1 VARLGGALF
10 KGHRCCGETT
20 GCSLTIVKSIYY
32 EGRLTMSVIALVG
45 GQWGDEGK
53 GKITDLLA
61 EKASLVIRFSG
72 GDNAG
77 HTVIN
82 PLGEFKLHLTP
93 SGIFNSNTTC
103 MLGNGVAIN
112 PAVLLQEIEELQQ
125 RGVDTSHLIISDRAH
140 LIMPYHTLL
149 DKLDEERKGKKA
161 IGTTLKGI
169 GPAFSDKT
177 ARLGIRA
184 GDLLDKAAFKE
195 RLSTVLSLKNDIITK
210 IYGAEPLSLDGIYNT
225 YCEYADRFSGFIR
238 ETESVIREALASKKM
253 ILLEGA
259 QGAMLD
265 PDFGSYPY
273 VTSSSPLAA
282 NASIGSGIGF
292 SNINKVLGVYK
303 LYTTRVGE
311 GPMPTELNDETGDLI
326 RERAHEF
333 GTTTGRARRCGWFDA
348 MLSRFT
354 VAINGCNG
362 LALTRLDI
370 LDALPVIK
378 ICTGYII
385 DGKPIDYFP
394 SRIAELAKCQPVYEE
409 IEGWQQDTT
418 GVREY
423 KKLPLQ
429 AQKYIKRI
437 EELVSCRADI
447 ISVGAERNQTIITR
461 DII

>member
-1 VARLGGALF
+1 
-10 KGHRCCGETT
+10 
-20 GCSLTIVKSIYY
+20 
-32 EGRLTMSVIALVG
+32 
-45 GQWGDEGK
+45 
-53 GKITDLLA
+53 
-61 EKASLVIRFSG
+61 
-72 GDNAG
+72 
-77 HTVIN
+77 
-82 PLGEFKLHLTP
+82 
-93 SGIFNSNTTC
+93 
-103 MLGNGVAIN
+103 
-112 PAVLLQEIEELQQ
+112 
-125 RGVDTSHLIISDRAH
+125 
-140 LIMPYHTLL
+140 
-149 DKLDEERKGKKA
+149 
-161 IGTTLKGI
+161 
-169 GPAFSDKT
+169 
-177 ARLGIRA
+177 
-184 GDLLDKAAFKE
+184 
-195 RLSTVLSLKNDIITK
+195 
-210 IYGAEPLSLDGIYNT
+210 
-225 YCEYADRFSGFIR
+225 
-238 ETESVIREALASKKM
+238 M

-282 NASIGSGIGF
+282 NAAIGSGIGF

-311 GPMPTELNDETGDLI
+311 GPMPTELNDETGALI

-370 LDALPVIK
+370 LDTLPVIK
-378 ICTGYII
+378 ICTGYIV
-385 DGKPIDYFP
+385 DGKSIDYFP

-409 IEGWQQDTT
+409 LEGWQQDTT

-423 KKLPLQ
+423 KKLPQ
-429 AQKYIKRI
+429 KAQKYIERI

-447 ISVGAERNQTIITR
+447 ISVGAERKQTIITR